1 MSEGQPTGP
10 SAEARSRLDL
20 ALAAH
25 QAGRLDE
32 AARLYLAVL
41 EIAPADHNALTN
53 LGTVALQQGRLDEGV
68 ALIERSLAIR
78 PDQSNAINNRGNA
91 LLSLKRMD
99 EALAAFDR
107 AVEIDPHNAEAH
119 SNRGVALIDLG
130 RPDEAAAAYEA
141 ALAIKPGFLDALN
154 GLGIAMEAL
163 GRPEGALEVY
173 DRSLAVAPG
182 SWELHYNRGNALR
195 GLNRPAEAAAAYGR
209 SLAIQSTAGAY
220 ANRGVAL
227 QAMGEFDAAMED
239 WARATALE
247 PEHADARWNRALLM
261 LLRGDYAQGWAQY
274 EWRWGQPSFRD
285 SQTPV
290 GPKWLGETPLAG
302 KRLLMVT
309 EQGFGDALQMM
320 RYAGLAVAQGGSVV
334 MIVDPA
340 LAELAASTPGVD
352 QVVSGGEPITYD
364 FWTPMMSLPLAFGTT
379 LATVPADV
387 PYIAAPPEKRA
398 AWAER
403 LGERRR
409 PRVGLVWSG
418 RASHGN
424 DANRSIPL
432 DVLAPLLAADVEF
445 ISLQT
450 EYREADRA
458 RLAELPIRDVSAD
471 LRSFGDTAALIEAL
485 DMVVSVD
492 TSVAHLAGALGKPLR
507 VLLPFVPDFR
517 WGLNSETT
525 PWYPTARLLRQ
536 PARGDWRPVIAAAMA
551 EIAAL
556 TG

>member
-1 MSEGQPTGP
+1 MSEGQPSGP
-10 SAEARSRLDL
+10 SIEARARLDL

-32 AARLYLAVL
+32 AGRLYLAVL

-53 LGTVALQQGRLDEGV
+53 LGTVALQQGRLAEGV
-68 ALIERSLAIR
+68 ALIERSLAIK

-91 LLSLKRMD
+91 LLSLKRMA

-107 AVEIDPHNAEAH
+107 AVEIDPGNAEAH

-130 RPDEAAAAYEA
+130 RPEEAAVAYQA
-141 ALAIKPGFLDALN
+141 ALAIRPDFLDALN

-163 GRPEGALEVY
+163 GRPEGALDVY

-195 GLNRPAEAAAAYGR
+195 GLNRPDEAVAAY
-209 SLAIQSTAGAY
+209 SQALDIQPTAGAY
-220 ANRGVAL
+220 ANRGVAR
-227 QAMGEFDAAMED
+227 QALGEFDAAMDD
-239 WARATALE
+239 WARASAIE
-247 PEHADARWNRALLM
+247 PEHLDARWNRALLT
-261 LLRGDYAQGWAQY
+261 LLRGDYAQGWTQY
-274 EWRWGQPSFRD
+274 EWRWGQPSFRG

-320 RYAGLAVAQGGSVV
+320 RYATLAAEQGGAVV

-340 LAELAASTPGVD
+340 LAELARTVEGVD
-352 QVVSGGEPITYD
+352 QVVSGGEPIAYD
-364 FWTPMMSLPLAFGTT
+364 FWTPMMSLPLAFRTT
-379 LATVPADV
+379 LETVPAKV
-387 PYIAAPPEKRA
+387 PYITASPERRT

-403 LGERRR
+403 LGEARR

-432 DVLAPLLAADVEF
+432 NVLEPLLAAEVEF

-458 RLAELPIRDVSAD
+458 RLKDLPIRDVSAD
-471 LRSFGDTAALIEAL
+471 LKSFGDTAALIEAL
-485 DMVVSVD
+485 DMVISVD

-517 WGLNSETT
+517 WGLGSETT

-536 PARGDWRPVIAAAMA
+536 PARGDWGPVIAAALA
-551 EIAAL
+551 DLAGAL
-556 TG
+556 L